1 MNTKTIAITLLLS
14 MLLSFAGLRAQSES
28 DCPGFRNTTTF
39 NMMNSNYF
47 WSARVGERCYPQGT
61 NDTTTGYYVM
71 STCADPNA
79 QAITGHANITS
90 PSHNSGADDGIVCC
104 SHGNIWD
111 ANDSRFQIITQANA
125 GLDEFTINGSNGMPR
140 IPPGYQTSIRLGDP
154 RATGTA
160 SHTHTWSNGTNRG
173 SEALFYTMKVTS
185 QNALLFVNYAVV
197 GRCYSHSAR
206 EAGEFLIRVVK
217 QNPDGTWPNQ
227 PINDSLW
234 FKVSAPALPSNNQP
248 VAPWIIGKPGS
259 ICGSTTCGYV
269 YKPWTKVAINL
280 NNYMYEKVRIE
291 MYTSD
296 CIYDVDPLYAYIS
309 GDFQPMALRSSGCPD
324 PLSNVIDT
332 LHAPAGMISYQW
344 FVTRRGAENT
354 ENFFDRQHMDSVS
367 FRQIYPAVGTT
378 TDSVFT
384 PTLQHFVI
392 TEGPNMGDTVPEQT
406 FLCIMTSA
414 MDPQKPFTSKLY
426 ANVSNMRPVVN
437 QLTTSECDGTVHFRN
452 QSMVFGNTRINT
464 EKTKWVFY
472 NDSLFTHAID
482 SVIGDTASYRFSHAG
497 SYGVRQVCY
506 SYTVDNRGDTTECVA
521 AQNFICH
528 AFAEPDV
535 TLSLNRHIMCD
546 GERLFGRATDNNA
559 PTIPLSLRHSL
570 VWRLGDST
578 FNDVD
583 TFLVTPPVG
592 VLPVELTVTDRNAC
606 STTRVDTVI
615 VYGTPTVGMGSNVG
629 AICVGDS
636 VVINAQGNTT
646 YIWSSTPPD
655 SSLDAQQGQSSIV
668 VRPSQTT
675 VYILQPVSDNPC
687 SSEGAT
693 IQINVIPTPTPLIW
707 FNRSDVSIDEPTVNM
722 TDISNDRASTEWH
735 FSDGLTD
742 YGVSVS
748 HRFVDL
754 NDDSINISMIT
765 CNQLGCCADTTVY
778 LPVSR
783 NGIWFPN
790 TFAPSMADGVNDRFR
805 IITTYNLLHY
815 ELYIYNRS
823 GQIVFYSTDPAEGW
837 DGTDLQGHA
846 CPQGAYVYYY
856 RYSLLGIDD
865 YYPGAGTV
873 TLVR

>member
-1 MNTKTIAITLLLS
+1 MKTKTIVITLLLS
-14 MLLSFAGLRAQSES
+14 LLSPFAGLRAQSES
-28 DCPGFRNTTTF
+28 DCPGFRNTTSF

-47 WSARVGERCYPQGT
+47 WSARVGERCYPQGMD
-61 NDTTTGYYVM
+61 DTTTGYYVM
-71 STCADPNA
+71 STCASPNA

-90 PSHNSGADDGIVCC
+90 PSHNSGADDGIACC

-125 GLDEFTINGSNGMPR
+125 GLDELTINGSNGMPR

-154 RATGTA
+154 RATGSA
-160 SHTHTWSNGTNRG
+160 SQTHTWSSGSNRG
-173 SEALFYTMKVTS
+173 SEALFYTLKVTS

-197 GRCYSHSAR
+197 GRCYSHTAR

-248 VAPWIIGKPGS
+248 VAPWVMGKPGS
-259 ICGSTTCGYV
+259 LCGSTTCGYV

-309 GDFQPMALRSSGCPD
+309 GDFQPMTLRSSGCPD

-332 LHAPAGMISYQW
+332 LRAPAEMISYQW
-344 FVTRRGAENT
+344 FVARRGAENT
-354 ENFFDRQHMDSVS
+354 EDFFNRQHMDSVS
-367 FRQIYPAVGTT
+367 FRQVYPAVGTT
-378 TDSVFT
+378 TDSIFT

-392 TEGPNMGDTVPEQT
+392 TEGPNAGDTVPEQT

-414 MDPQKPFTSKLY
+414 MDPQKPFASKLY
-426 ANVSNMRPVVN
+426 ANVSNMRPVVR
-437 QLTTSECDGTVHFRN
+437 QSFTSDCYGTVHFRN
-452 QSMVFGNTRINT
+452 RSMVFGNTHINT
-464 EKTKWVFY
+464 GKTKWIIY
-472 NDSLFTHAID
+472 NDSLYSHAVD
-482 SVIGDTASYRFSHAG
+482 SIVGDTAVYHFAQSGR
-497 SYGVRQVCY
+497 YGVRQVCY
-506 SYTVDNRGDTTECVA
+506 SYTVDSRGDTMECVA
-521 AQNFICH
+521 AQNFLCR
-528 AFAEPDV
+528 ALAVPDV
-535 TLSLNRHIMCD
+535 TLSLNRHVMCD
-546 GERLFGRATDNNA
+546 GERLFGRAIDNNA

-570 VWRLGDST
+570 VWHLGDST
-578 FNDVD
+578 LVDVD
-583 TFLVTPPVG
+583 TFLLSPSVG
-592 VLPVELTVTDRNAC
+592 VMPVALTVTDRDAC
-606 STTRVDTVI
+606 SATLVDTVV

-646 YIWSSTPPD
+646 YTWSSTPPD
-655 SSLDAQQGQSSIV
+655 SSLDAQQGLSTIV
-668 VRPSQTT
+668 VRPAQTT

-693 IQINVIPTPTPLIW
+693 IQIDVIPTPTPLIR
-707 FNRSDVSIDEPTVNM
+707 FNRNDVSIDEPVVNV

-748 HRFVDL
+748 HHFADL
-754 NDDSINISMIT
+754 DGDSVGVSMTT
-765 CNQLGCCADTTVY
+765 CNRLACCADTTVS

-790 TFAPSMADGVNDRFR
+790 TLVPAMADGVNDHFR
-805 IITTYNLLHY
+805 IVTTYNLLNY
-815 ELYIYNRS
+815 ELHIYNRS
-823 GQIVFYSTDPAEGW
+823 GQLVYSSTDPAAGW
-837 DGTDLQGHA
+837 DGTDLQGHP
-846 CPQGAYVYYY
+846 CPQGAYVYHY

-865 YYPGAGTV
+865 YHPGVGTV